1 MGGSLSHHPV
11 MRMRAKLRPTRRMD
25 FPKSVLIP
33 KAVTGAES
41 FLNKHSNLDGRG
53 IVIAILDTGVDPNAS
68 GLQVGSYER
77 VRHIQAYDYVVI
89 ILCSSDNTTWF
100 AKVDGLHRCNW
111 QWRC

>member
-1 MGGSLSHHPV
+1 
-11 MRMRAKLRPTRRMD
+11 MD

-68 GLQVGSYER
+68 GLQVGSYEC
-77 VRHIQAYDYVVI
+77 VRHTGVR
-89 ILCSSDNTTWF
+89 LCCHNIMFIRQHHMVCQS
-100 AKVDGLHRCNW
+100 
-111 QWRC
+111 